1 MRDNCGMPVPD
12 PDRGLRERKKIKTRE
27 AIQREAFRLM
37 IENGYANT
45 TVEQIAEAAE
55 VSPSTFF
62 RYFPSKESL
71 LLTRGLNQVLFD
83 ALVAQPAELAPIA
96 AFRNAVHATYDH
108 MSDDSWEFERTRQQL
123 LYSIPELNAALRDEY
138 DGLVAVIAEATAQ
151 RLGRAPRDL
160 EVRVFAGAMTGAI
173 MSLGDRG
180 PFSPSDVNLALD
192 FLEAGMPLT

>member
-1 MRDNCGMPVPD
+1 
-12 PDRGLRERKKIKTRE
+12 
-27 AIQREAFRLM
+27 
-37 IENGYANT
+37 
-45 TVEQIAEAAE
+45 
-55 VSPSTFF
+55 
-62 RYFPSKESL
+62 L

-83 ALVAQPAELAPIA
+83 ALVAQPADLSPIT

-108 MSDDSWEFERTRQQL
+108 MSNESWEFEHTRQQL

-138 DGLVAVIAEATAQ
+138 DGLVAVIAEATAK

-192 FLEAGMPLT
+192 FLEAGMPLH